1 LLIVGCSKPVE
12 DSTLINKVGLMYLP
26 DSDSPYTG
34 EVFTNYDTGEKEYQG
49 TYENGLLVTYS
60 YLNKDGSVKE
70 PVNGETLI
78 DRGGLLYEVNGQ
90 KLYTGDVFELYKD
103 GSRKSTG
110 SLKGGRYNG
119 LRTDWY
125 RNGQKMSEGTFK
137 DGKEDGLKTRW
148 FSDGKKHYERN
159 YKDGLENGLETN
171 WYGNGQKF
179 YEVTFKDGKE
189 DGLVTEWYENGEK
202 KSEGTYKNGEF
213 DGLSTSWYKNGQKMS
228 EGAYKDGKDWW
239 FENGQKHYERNYKDG
254 LVTEWYENGQKMSE
268 GTYKNG
274 EFDGLSTSWYG
285 NGQKM
290 SEGTYKNGEFDGLWT
305 NWDKD
310 GSKYEGK
317 DGSNYWEFNLVLE
330 GKVKRK
336 DDKDGTFLYWYDDMK
351 TKIKFHKTYKNG
363 KLDGLVTN
371 WYENGQKETE
381 GTYKDGKLI
390 SRKDWKYDG
399 SVME

>member
-1 LLIVGCSKPVE
+1 MYSNENQRTNIMKTKILFITSLLLIVGCSKPVE

-228 EGAYKDGKDWW
+228 EG
-239 FENGQKHYERNYKDG
+239 
-254 LVTEWYENGQKMSE
+254 
-268 GTYKNG
+268 TYKNG

>member
-1 LLIVGCSKPVE
+1 MKTKILFITSLLLIVGCSKPVE

-228 EGAYKDGKDWW
+228 EG
-239 FENGQKHYERNYKDG
+239 
-254 LVTEWYENGQKMSE
+254 
-268 GTYKNG
+268 TYKNG
-274 EFDGLSTSWYG
+274 EFDGLSTSWYK

>member
-1 LLIVGCSKPVE
+1 MYSNENQRTNIMKTKILFITSLLLIVGCSKPVE

-228 EGAYKDGKDWW
+228 EG
-239 FENGQKHYERNYKDG
+239 
-254 LVTEWYENGQKMSE
+254 
-268 GTYKNG
+268 TYKNG

-290 SEGTYKNGEFDGLWT
+290 SEGTYKNGEFDGLRT